1 LALKAGKGE
10 EALKIKQSLYKRI
23 LEFID
28 NFEFERYQEIKN
40 EIDNKQE
47 FLSEHKDQ
55 IDKLNADREHI
66 IKKEKLFEEHE
77 YDPDCK
83 YCCGNEFVK
92 EAHVAVANKRS
103 VEGKLATVLNLVRET
118 QRQIDLLEPIKI
130 ETELDRFDKM
140 KESKNIVSAAI
151 ADLNLEIER
160 NKNLILTVKN
170 NLTELIAKRDEYE
183 ENKEAI
189 ENLESLV
196 SELNRCHYSLEQIK
210 GNIEICEKN
219 TLELV
224 KLLGSQE
231 QKLQNLRE
239 QKKEHEDLRTE
250 FAAYDLFMRCMH
262 PNGIAYDVIKKKIP
276 VINSEIA
283 KVLAN
288 IVDFEVFFE
297 AAGNKFD
304 ISIKHPQ
311 YDERPIEM
319 ASGAEKSLSA
329 MAIRLALL
337 GVSSLP
343 TGDLFILDEPGT
355 ALDEDNM
362 SGFIQIL
369 ELIKVYF
376 KNVLLISH
384 LDSLKDCVDMQIVI
398 EKKDGYARVNQ

>member
-1 LALKAGKGE
+1 
-10 EALKIKQSLYKRI
+10 
-23 LEFID
+23 
-28 NFEFERYQEIKN
+28 
-40 EIDNKQE
+40 
-47 FLSEHKDQ
+47 
-55 IDKLNADREHI
+55 
-66 IKKEKLFEEHE
+66 
-77 YDPDCK
+77 
-83 YCCGNEFVK
+83 
-92 EAHVAVANKRS
+92 
-103 VEGKLATVLNLVRET
+103 
-118 QRQIDLLEPIKI
+118 
-130 ETELDRFDKM
+130 M

-160 NKNLILTVKN
+160 NRNTILTVKN
-170 NLTELIAKRDEYE
+170 KLTELIAKRDEYE

-196 SELNRCHYSLEQIK
+196 SELNKCHYSIEQTK
-210 GNIEICEKN
+210 DNIDKCEIS

-239 QKKEHEDLRTE
+239 QKQEYQDLQTE

-288 IVDFEVFFE
+288 IVEFEVFFE
-297 AAGNKFD
+297 ASGNKFD
-304 ISIKHPQ
+304 ISIKHPE

-398 EKKDGYARVNQ
+398 DKKAGYAKVNQ